1 MFKRITRWALFTV
14 VFCGGMLALSGDWA
28 SPRLWAYLVGD
39 SSVLLSA
46 LLSHDADQAIARFHP
61 PTPGPH
67 AAALRWVRI
76 TALAT
81 VIVTP
86 LDRRFRWSAPMPDA
100 VRIAAIV
107 GSLAAFLFCFRAMLT
122 NRFFSSVIRIQN
134 DRGHRVVDQGPYAVI
149 RHPGYAGM
157 IAGVPLMAIAVGSW
171 WGFAV
176 ASLYALLI
184 LNRVAVEDRFLRAN
198 LPGYIEYTTRVKS
211 RLLPGIW

>member
-28 SPRLWAYLVGD
+28 SPRLWAYLVGV
-39 SSVLLSA
+39 SAVFLYA
-46 LLSHDADQAIARFHP
+46 LLSLDPELARERFHP
-61 PTPGPH
+61 PTPGAD
-67 AAALRWVRI
+67 AAALRWVRV

-134 DRGHRVVDQGPYAVI
+134 DRGHRVVDSGPYAVI

-157 IAGVPLMAIAVGSW
+157 IAGVPLMTIALGSW
-171 WGFAV
+171 WGTAL
-176 ASLYALLI
+176 ACAYSLLI
-184 LNRVAVEDRFLRAN
+184 LRRVSVEDRFLRAN
-198 LPGYIEYTTRVKS
+198 LTGYGDYAGRVTARLIPG
-211 RLLPGIW
+211 L

>member
-1 MFKRITRWALFTV
+1 MLKNITRWVLFTV

-28 SPRLWAYLVGD
+28 SPLLWAYLVGV
-39 SSVLLSA
+39 SAVFLYA
-46 LLSHDADQAIARFHP
+46 LLSLDPDLARERFHP
-61 PTPGPH
+61 PTPGAD

-86 LDRRFRWSAPMPDA
+86 LDRRFHWSAPMPGA
-100 VRIAAIV
+100 VRIAAIA

-122 NRFFSSVIRIQN
+122 NRFFSSVIRIQD
-134 DRGHRVVDQGPYAVI
+134 DRGHRVVDHGPYAVI

-157 IAGVPLMAIAVGSW
+157 IVGVPLMAIAVGSW
-171 WGFAV
+171 WGFAA

-198 LPGYIEYTTRVKS
+198 LPGYVEYTTRVTS